1 MISETNPVVWMLEMT
16 FCFSHN
22 RKGVKSLVN
31 LNMQHLRMT
40 FNFKGLIILKFFCK
54 IVVFCPDNLFRVNLN
69 LRGQGRLQGL

>member
-1 MISETNPVVWMLEMT
+1 MISEINPVVWMLEMT
-16 FCFSHN
+16 FFFSHT

-40 FNFKGLIILKFFCK
+40 FKGLIILKFFCK